1 MWPDLKLMLWK
12 EWKQAITNK
21 ELIPVLILPAYMGI
35 ILPIAFLSASNTP
48 IPIDFNW
55 LFNCVLTLMLSFIG
69 SLSSSVFV
77 AYSFAGERESNT
89 LPTLLSTRLSNLS
102 LVGGKILFAFSVSLA
117 MNFLALVFFFC
128 STIIMSGN
136 ADKLL
141 KLFSNPTAILSPL
154 VIPLVFSLLSVSVGM
169 LISTKIINAKTASGV
184 AFLPEVP
191 VIALVGWLLLGN
203 PLNLTNFANFVI
215 ITIFLICLSAL
226 FISLTVGLFSR
237 ERMIER

>member
-1 MWPDLKLMLWK
+1 MWPDIKLMLWK

-21 ELIPVLILPAYMGI
+21 ELIPMLILPAYMGI
-35 ILPIAFLSASNTP
+35 ILPIAFLSASKTP

-55 LFNCVLTLMLSFIG
+55 LFNCILTLMLSFVG

-77 AYSFAGERESNT
+77 AYSFAGERENNT
-89 LPTLLSTRLSNLS
+89 LPTLLSTRLSDLV
-102 LVGGKILFAFSVSLA
+102 LVGGKIIFAFSVSLV
-117 MNFLALVFFFC
+117 MNFLTLIFFLG
-128 STIIMSGN
+128 STIIISGD
-136 ADKLL
+136 AGKVV
-141 KLFSNPTAILSPL
+141 KIFSSPTSILSPL
-154 VIPLVFSLLSVSVGM
+154 LVPLFFSLLSISVGM

-203 PLNLTNFANFVI
+203 PFNVTNFANLI
-215 ITIFLICLSAL
+215 IISFFLICLSAL

-237 ERMIER
+237 ERMIAR